1 MNNWFS
7 ISKESQQ
14 WIRQEISE
22 ETRRKRD
29 EESTERRLV
38 RDTYHDCISR
48 LSLMVEIRQEE
59 IEIPAEK
66 KLKIYK
72 DTNESLSI
80 LEPYRS
86 GFNMVY
92 ILKFTELLT
101 V

>member
-14 WIRQEISE
+14 WILQEISE

-38 RDTYHDCISR
+38 RDAYHDCIIR

-59 IEIPAEK
+59 IEILAEEK
-66 KLKIYK
+66 
-72 DTNESLSI
+72 
-80 LEPYRS
+80 
-86 GFNMVY
+86 
-92 ILKFTELLT
+92 TENL
-101 V
+101 